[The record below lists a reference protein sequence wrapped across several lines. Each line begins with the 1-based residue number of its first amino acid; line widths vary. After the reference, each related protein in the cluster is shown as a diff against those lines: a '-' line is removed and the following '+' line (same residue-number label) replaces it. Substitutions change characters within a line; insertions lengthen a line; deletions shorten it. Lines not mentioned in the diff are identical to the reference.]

1 MVAGDCSRNPH
12 RFHHG
17 LIKYR
22 YRTFE
27 FIRLFRRV
35 EHGSF
40 VVGGLAV
47 CRVQGGCWVSLGGCG
62 IPFVVNFYYHLCRQ
76 HNALLILGAC
86 ALVFAFYF
94 RFRHLS
100 HPQSFLG
107 AWSSSMFPSIAPAS
121 RTSLTRRPF
130 SGISLSWFVW
140 SPGRWDGA
148 GMCHMGSC
156 PWTFFAGFAVASYTL
171 RHSAIFSVALRSSSG
186 VDPFFSSLPV
196 SNDWDNSGFRGVV
209 YFVVSRG
216 TSVAIC
222 ASVSYV
228 QIVLSS
234 LRIS

>member
-40 VVGGLAV
+40 VVGGPAV

-62 IPFVVNFYYHLCRQ
+62 TPPAANFYYHLCRQ
-76 HNALLILGAC
+76 HNALLTLGVC

-94 RFRHLS
+94 RFQHLS

-107 AWSSSMFPSIAPAS
+107 AWSSSMFPSITPAS
-121 RTSLTRRPF
+121 RTSLTQRPF

-156 PWTFFAGFAVASYTL
+156 P
-171 RHSAIFSVALRSSSG
+171 
-186 VDPFFSSLPV
+186 
-196 SNDWDNSGFRGVV
+196 
-209 YFVVSRG
+209 
-216 TSVAIC
+216 
-222 ASVSYV
+222 
-228 QIVLSS
+228 
-234 LRIS
+234 

>member
-1 MVAGDCSRNPH
+1 
-12 RFHHG
+12 
-17 LIKYR
+17 
-22 YRTFE
+22 
-27 FIRLFRRV
+27 
-35 EHGSF
+35 
-40 VVGGLAV
+40 
-47 CRVQGGCWVSLGGCG
+47 
-62 IPFVVNFYYHLCRQ
+62 
-76 HNALLILGAC
+76 
-86 ALVFAFYF
+86 
-94 RFRHLS
+94 
-100 HPQSFLG
+100 
-107 AWSSSMFPSIAPAS
+107 
-121 RTSLTRRPF
+121 
-130 SGISLSWFVW
+130 
-140 SPGRWDGA
+140 
-148 GMCHMGSC
+148 MCHMGSC